1 MTDEILKGPSKD
13 ATLLRHAGNHPD
25 ANHGIINPPVYHAS
39 TVLFPTLAAMD
50 AGIKDKLAGVYYG
63 RYGTPTTFALEEA
76 VCALEGGG
84 KAVTLPSGL
93 AANSVALMSFL
104 RAGDHLLMVDSVYE
118 PVRTLCNRTLAQFGI
133 ETTYYDPAIGAAI
146 GDLMR
151 PNTRVVYVESP
162 GSLTFE
168 IQDIPAI
175 ADAVHERGALV
186 VMDNTWATPLYFKAF
201 RHGVDLIVHAAT
213 KYIVGHADAM
223 LGLIVCREEHY
234 RGIKATAHGLGYAA
248 APDDCYLAL
257 RGLRTLDVRLA
268 RHQENALAVARWLQG
283 RPEVERVLHPAL
295 PEHPGHA
302 LWRRDFTGSTGLF
315 SIVLKPCSA
324 EALATMLDGLRLF
337 GMGVSWG
344 GYESLVLRVKP
355 ETVRTA
361 TRWQAAGPTLR
372 LHIGLEDPRD
382 LIADLERG
390 FERLSAAT

>member
-1 MTDEILKGPSKD
+1 MTSKHPQNTFKD

-25 ANHGIINPPVYHAS
+25 DNHGIINPPVYHAS

-93 AANSVALMSFL
+93 AANNVALMAFL
-104 RAGDHLLMVDSVYE
+104 KAGDHLLMVDSTYE

-133 ETTYYDPAIGAAI
+133 ETTFYDPAVGDAI
-146 GDLMR
+146 ADLMR

-175 ADAVHERGALV
+175 AAAAHGRGALV

-201 RHGVDLIVHAAT
+201 RHGVDVIVHAAT

-223 LGLIVCREEHY
+223 LGLIVCRDEHY
-234 RGIKATAHGLGYAA
+234 RTIKGTAHGLGYAA

-295 PEHPGHA
+295 PEHPGHT
-302 LWRRDFTGSTGLF
+302 LWQRDFTGSTGLF
-315 SIVLKPCSA
+315 SVVLKLCPT
-324 EALATMLDGLRLF
+324 EALAAMLDGLSLF

-372 LHIGLEDPRD
+372 LHIGLEDAHD

-390 FERLSAAT
+390 FARLNAAT